1 MVKKHNFLDWNNH
14 HHINSIQFFFVGLTW
29 WLIYANYHYHL
40 LAKQKTNFLQM
51 TRVHDN
57 NTSSFT
63 NDHQRGKKW
72 WWQTNKSCM
81 TSWMIFSFHSKTKYY
96 NDNYYYLPSVFW
108 SSLFVDDDFVLFCFA
123 GKRWWWTENIE
134 KIGINYFL
142 LLAFLMII
150 FCCFFLFFDYQ
161 WSLMIM
167 SRFDDSLLHHL
178 YIAPMMVIS
187 LEINL
192 MSKIFSFFWYDNHTW
207 WWWWLL
213 FFCWI
218 IIIIKNGW

>member
-1 MVKKHNFLDWNNH
+1 MQITTITSWRKKNK
-14 HHINSIQFFFVGLTW
+14 FF
-29 WLIYANYHYHL
+29 
-40 LAKQKTNFLQM
+40 QM
-51 TRVHDN
+51 TRVHEQYIIVHQW
-57 NTSSFT
+57 SSASK
-63 NDHQRGKKW
+63 NDDDKQ
-72 WWQTNKSCM
+72 KSCM
-81 TSWMIFSFHSKTKYY
+81 TSWRIFSFHSKTKYY

-150 FCCFFLFFDYQ
+150 IFAVFLFFDYQ

-187 LEINL
+187 LKINL

-213 FFCWI
+213 FFE
-218 IIIIKNGW
+218 